1 MRALSESEIKEFIN
15 EWTWGT
21 LIAIEGDKPYA
32 IEVSFATD
40 GEFIYCGSMP
50 GGRMSHCIKDNS
62 NVAFKVCDS
71 SKDTS
76 KFRAAIVEGQIK
88 KLTERN
94 EIIRGLRELY
104 KKLGFPDSRIES
116 RADQL
121 TAKPDESSFYR
132 ISINTLGGKT
142 IDR

>member
-1 MRALSESEIKEFIN
+1 
-15 EWTWGT
+15 
-21 LIAIEGDKPYA
+21 
-32 IEVSFATD
+32 
-40 GEFIYCGSMP
+40 
-50 GGRMSHCIKDNS
+50 MSHCIRDNS

-94 EIIRGLRELY
+94 EIIRGLRVLY
-104 KKLGFPDSRIES
+104 KKLGFPESRIES
-116 RADQL
+116 RAEQL

-132 ISINTLGGKT
+132 ISINDLGGKT